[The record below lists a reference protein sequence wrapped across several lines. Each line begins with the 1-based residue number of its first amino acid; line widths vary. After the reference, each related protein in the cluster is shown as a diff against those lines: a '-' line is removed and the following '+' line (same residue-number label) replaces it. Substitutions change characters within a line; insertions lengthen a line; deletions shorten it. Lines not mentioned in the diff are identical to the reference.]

1 MLVDITSTRM
11 LGAYG
16 FLARVFNCFDKNKLS
31 IDVIASSEVSV
42 SLTLNKRLEV
52 KRKER
57 DAGGLVQD
65 PAKQAR
71 DPSGSTVLDA
81 VVEELSEVA
90 SVELTSG
97 HAIITL
103 IANVEQS
110 SAVMATVFGVLKELG
125 VQVEMLSQGASKVN
139 ISFIIP
145 GDKEKD
151 VVKALHACFFED
163 TCLVPM
169 EECEA

>member
-1 MLVDITSTRM
+1 MIEDLSDVADITVTPDR
-11 LGAYG
+11 
-16 FLARVFNCFDKNKLS
+16 
-31 IDVIASSEVSV
+31 
-42 SLTLNKRLEV
+42 
-52 KRKER
+52 
-57 DAGGLVQD
+57 
-65 PAKQAR
+65 
-71 DPSGSTVLDA
+71 
-81 VVEELSEVA
+81 
-90 SVELTSG
+90 
-97 HAIITL
+97 AIITL